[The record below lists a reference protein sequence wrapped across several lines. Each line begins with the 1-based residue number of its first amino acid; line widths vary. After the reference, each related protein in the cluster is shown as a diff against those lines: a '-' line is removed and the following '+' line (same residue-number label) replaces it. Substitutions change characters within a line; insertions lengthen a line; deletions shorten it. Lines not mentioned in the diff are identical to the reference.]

1 MIIPLLLALL
11 ACERPDPELV
21 QQKRA
26 LNAWRDGKEH
36 LQDGEPAKAVEDFE
50 KALEERPGDPVLQAW
65 LAQAL
70 AAKGDLDRAIAVL
83 DAVLAEHPG
92 FAEARYN
99 RAAYLART
107 GEPEA
112 AAADLKR
119 ALDDGA
125 RPARDVLRDPDFE
138 RYLDHPAFNF
148 LPRQALVIAV
158 DPPRGPAFMGGQVD
172 VRLQVLGTGGDVVSL
187 EAAETSGPV
196 RLLRVVENLVQST
209 EGPGRELVFTFEV
222 LGPGDVSLGPLRISA
237 GPHEAWVAPVAFE
250 TVAAKGKQGPKTVPP
265 VVLTTASQVGA
276 AHALPSA
283 TWIGGRHLVV
293 KAQPGDRIEI
303 EPDPGV
309 PERVWE
315 MRELGRPLWTLSRWE
330 LPSPPERVR
339 VVREGRAVLD
349 GSPVAEESDED

>member
-1 MIIPLLLALL
+1 VILPLLLALL

-36 LQDGEPAKAVEDFE
+36 LEQGEAAEAAADFE
-50 KALEERPGDPVLQAW
+50 KALEERPGDPLLQAW

-70 AAKGDLDRAIAVL
+70 AEQGELDRAIAVL
-83 DAVLAEHPG
+83 DGVLAEHPD

-99 RAAYLART
+99 RASYLARS
-107 GEPEA
+107 GDPEA
-112 AAADLKR
+112 AAADLRR

-125 RPARDVLRDPDFE
+125 RQPRDVLEDPDFQ
-138 RYLDHPAFNF
+138 RYLDHPAFTF
-148 LPRQALVIAV
+148 LPRQALVVAV
-158 DPPRGPAFMGGQVD
+158 DPPAGPAFMGGQVD
-172 VRLQVLGTGGDVVSL
+172 VRLQVLGTDDDVVSI
-187 EAAETSGPV
+187 EAEETSGPV
-196 RLLRVVENLVQST
+196 RLLRVVENLIQST

-237 GPHEAWVAPVAFE
+237 GAHEAWVAPVEFE
-250 TVAAKGKQGPKTVPP
+250 AVAAKGKKGPKSVAP

-283 TWIGGRHLVV
+283 TWVGGRHLIV
-293 KAQPGDRIEI
+293 KAQPGDRVEI

-309 PERVWE
+309 PQRVWE
-315 MRELGRPLWTLSRWE
+315 LRELGRPRWTLQRWE
-330 LPSPPERVR
+330 LTSAPERVR
-339 VVREGRAVLD
+339 VVREGKAVLD
-349 GSPVAEESDED
+349 GAPASADGAED

>member
-1 MIIPLLLALL
+1 MIVPLLLALL

-36 LQDGEPAKAVEDFE
+36 VEEGRPQQAVRDFE
-50 KALEERPGDPVLQAW
+50 RALEERPGDPVLQAW
-65 LAQAL
+65 LAHAL
-70 AAKGDLDRAIAVL
+70 AQSGDLDRAIAVL
-83 DAVLAEHPG
+83 DGVLAEHPD

-107 GEPEA
+107 GDPEA

-119 ALDDGA
+119 AVEEGA
-125 RPARDVLRDPDFE
+125 RPPREVLEDPDFQ

-158 DPPRGPAFMGGQVD
+158 DSPTGPAFMGGQVD
-172 VRLQVLGTGGDVVSL
+172 VRLQVLGTGDDIVSI
-187 EAAETSGPV
+187 EAEETSGPV
-196 RLLRVVENLVQST
+196 RLLRVVENMVQST

-237 GPHEAWVAPVAFE
+237 GAHEAWVAPVVFE
-250 TVAAKGKQGPKTVPP
+250 TVAPKGKKGPKTVPP

-283 TWIGGRHLVV
+283 TWVGGRHLVV
-293 KAQPGDRIEI
+293 KALPGDRIDI
-303 EPDPGV
+303 EPDPGM
-309 PERVWE
+309 PERMWE
-315 MRELGRPLWTLSRWE
+315 LRELGRPQWTLHRWE
-330 LPSPPERVR
+330 LSSPPQRIRVL
-339 VVREGRAVLD
+339 REGRAVLD
-349 GSPVAEESDED
+349 GTPVAEE